1 MWNICLLEFE
11 LNNVNKYM
19 QCKSSVTKPQETPLA
34 SEITIN
40 WETKLYHIG
49 LKFDLT
55 DLISIEIKVPE
66 L

>member
-19 QCKSSVTKPQETPLA
+19 QCESSVTKPQETPLA

-49 LKFDLT
+49 FKFDLT
-55 DLISIEIKVPE
+55 ALINIAIKIYK